1 MDTNRIG
8 YGINP
13 STLHVLART
22 YTIIVAS
29 IKDTADSGA
38 ASDTSTKP
46 DFTLSS
52 HHPSPVAM
60 AVELKN
66 IELLELLIEK
76 GASVDIADDD
86 GETALLLAIR
96 NGFLDGVKILI
107 ESGHANVD
115 HSEKIN
121 GVTPLMVAGKAKK
134 KRWKDGIGSG
144 RLFYFVL
151 IAFA

>member
-1 MDTNRIG
+1 M
-8 YGINP
+8 YLP
-13 STLHVLART
+13 VQL
-22 YTIIVAS
+22 IVAS
-29 IKDTADSGA
+29 IKDIADGLT

-66 IELLELLIEK
+66 IALLDLLIEK

-107 ESGHANVD
+107 ELGHANVD

-121 GVTPLMVAGKAKK
+121 GVTPLMVAGKANG
-134 KRWKDGIGSG
+134 RWKE
-144 RLFYFVL
+144 
-151 IAFA
+151 